1 MIAMYM
7 DKKDPRGEDWKVK
20 KAETDQLA
28 REHIAKMK
36 GEKRVEDPKKVQ
48 GLLQKKLRTTYQEIA
63 SITDSAVY
71 GSWND
76 TREKFADN
84 KKAMQQTASDL
95 ENHLQRL
102 EEAIVRIERDLE
114 EKTPADEL
122 HIMGAKEKIQ
132 KIHDEILP
140 VLYPDHE
147 KFSKE

>member
-1 MIAMYM
+1 M
-7 DKKDPRGEDWKVK
+7 DKKDPRGKNWEAS

-28 REHIAKMK
+28 REHVAKMK
-36 GEKRVEDPKKVQ
+36 GKEHIEDPKKVQ
-48 GLLQKKLRTTYQEIA
+48 DLLQKKLRTTYQEIA
-63 SITDSAVY
+63 SIKDSAVY

-84 KKAMQQTASDL
+84 KKAIEQTASDL

-102 EEAIVRIERDLE
+102 EETIVRIERDLK

-122 HIMGAKEKIQ
+122 HITSAKEKIQ

-147 KFSKE
+147 KSSKEEG